1 MTGAVVG
8 VLLLVALAGVVFVL
22 WRRQRQ
28 QSGLG
33 NTQGGSSPHQAN
45 FGGGLH
51 EGLGGDGDGGGG
63 GP

>member
-1 MTGAVVG
+1 MTGAVFG

-33 NTQGGSSPHQAN
+33 NTQSGSSLHDAHYQAQAKVDEQ
-45 FGGGLH
+45 GL
-51 EGLGGDGDGGGG
+51 
-63 GP
+63 